1 MLCVSTKTAD
11 DFSLYHL
18 NKETR
23 WLHKIKIAGK
33 HALYSCQPYHERENQ
48 CPSPLH
54 NLSGP
59 FLNNGITGF
68 VTRITRRM
76 SLVEQELLTL
86 QEHLSSSPVFS
97 VVRVTRSLVL
107 CVCSVDRCLSFCT
120 FLGHCVVCSSG
131 WRSKKWEIKY
141 NFTWYEKHKLIS
153 SAHKFYSHHDNLA
166 QQYRKWY

>member
-1 MLCVSTKTAD
+1 MHNVDLHQTLCLDNPWCLCVSTKTAD

-120 FLGHCVVCSSG
+120 FLGHCVVCSS
-131 WRSKKWEIKY
+131 
-141 NFTWYEKHKLIS
+141 
-153 SAHKFYSHHDNLA
+153 
-166 QQYRKWY
+166 